1 MLSYLQNSRT
11 VHSLKDL
18 EKALPS
24 VASINSMQVKDY
36 LQALTDEGKIRVEK
50 IGSGNWYW
58 SFLSEEKKARDNVIM
73 KLKDEEEKLDSTI
86 NELRGRLSD
95 ATNRR
100 EEDGDGREE
109 LLVMHAKL
117 TEEVNLLKEELNE
130 YKDGDPGEVIRKKRE
145 VEQYKEKAYRWT
157 ENLELLEGW
166 LGKVAG
172 GDKERIEGIKRT
184 FYGDE
189 YVEGEGLREL

>member
-1 MLSYLQNSRT
+1 
-11 VHSLKDL
+11 
-18 EKALPS
+18 
-24 VASINSMQVKDY
+24 MQVKDY

>member
-1 MLSYLQNSRT
+1 MLSYLQNSLT

-58 SFLSEEKKARDNVIM
+58 SFLSEEKKARDSTLE
-73 KLKDEEEKLDSTI
+73 KLKDEKEKLDATI
-86 NELRGRLSD
+86 VELRARVNE

-100 EEDGDGREE
+100 EEDGHDKEE
-109 LLVMHAKL
+109 LIMMHAKL
-117 TEEVNLLKEELNE
+117 TEDVRLLKEELSG
-130 YKDGDPGEVIRKKRE
+130 YRDGDPGEIVRRRKE
-145 VEQYKEKAYRWT
+145 MEQHKEKAYRWT

-166 LGKVAG
+166 LSKVIG